1 MPENYEPRVGDWYR
15 TPGGVPFE
23 VVAVDEDDG
32 TVEIQYFD
40 ATVEEMD
47 LDTWKALILEAIEPP
62 EDWSGALDIEHED
75 DGVDRGTGSHGKWA
89 NPLDEID

>member
-1 MPENYEPRVGDWYR
+1 MSENYEPRIGDWYR
-15 TPGGVPFE
+15 TPGGAAFE

-47 LDTWKALILEAIEPP
+47 LDTWRALSLEAIEPP
-62 EDWSGALDIEHED
+62 EDWSGAVDIEHED
-75 DGVDRGTGSHGKWA
+75 SDVDNGSSRHGKWA